1 MPGIDECLSKAM
13 SITGAR
19 GVSLLDW
26 GSGLALGTVGESPAG
41 DHEAT
46 AAEATDLV
54 RAAAESL
61 SFADPAQP
69 RLPLQDL
76 ILTASGCYHLLCLV
90 GTVFDS
96 RLVLHLWLDRSE
108 GNLAAARFR
117 LQAIAEEL
125 VLG

>member
-1 MPGIDECLSKAM
+1 MPGIDECLSQAM
-13 SITGAR
+13 TIAGAR
-19 GVSLLDW
+19 GVSLIDW
-26 GSGLALGTVGESPAG
+26 SSGLTLGASGHSPTG

-54 RAAAESL
+54 RAAADSPT
-61 SFADPAQP
+61 FADPDDAGTP
-69 RLPLQDL
+69 VRD
-76 ILTASGCYHLLCLV
+76 IIVTSDRSYHLLCFV

-96 RLVLHLWLDRSE
+96 RLALHLWLDRAE
-108 GNLAAARFR
+108 GNLATARFR

>member
-1 MPGIDECLSKAM
+1 MPGIDDCLSKAM
-13 SITGAR
+13 SISGAR

-26 GSGLALGTVGESPAG
+26 GSGLALGTAGESPAT

-61 SFADPAQP
+61 SFAESTDP
-69 RLPLQDL
+69 RMPLQDI
-76 ILTASGCYHLLCLV
+76 ILTTNGSYHLMLLV

-96 RLVLHLWLDRSE
+96 RLVLHLWLDRNE